1 MRWVFIGYMAAFV
14 AALFVHAA
22 FTIGSHPK
30 PMQGLLAYFVLIPML
45 IAAFSAE
52 GVWLA
57 PDRWKKTMESA
68 FERGVF
74 SRRYAF
80 YAGAVTGMVVLFCGA
95 AAYFFYG
102 FIFSGAVGFLK
113 THEETIFKGG
123 ALVLLFVLALAP
135 AVPIAWLVRKAERR
149 VDSK

>member
-1 MRWVFIGYMAAFV
+1 MGYMAAFV

-22 FTIGSHPK
+22 FTIGSHSR
-30 PMQGLLAYFVLIPML
+30 PMQGLVAYFVLIPML

-52 GVWLA
+52 SVWLV
-57 PDRWKKTMESA
+57 PDGWKKTMEGA
-68 FERGVF
+68 FGRGVF

-80 YAGAVTGMVVLFCGA
+80 YAGAVTGSVVLFCGA
-95 AAYFFYG
+95 AAYLGYG

-113 THEETIFKGG
+113 THEKTIFKAC

-135 AVPIAWLVRKAERR
+135 AVPIAWLVRKAERISR
-149 VDSK
+149 ANL